1 MSKNTYIFV
10 DIYNIIII
18 SVSRLIALKKIINSP
33 LVTRKYPSIDKIDI
47 GYYEDSNDDLSDTD
61 RLLMYKIY
69 LNTKDWEIKLLPA
82 DFVDFFL
89 TPLSEYL
96 GFSQNYLH
104 FYEIYNVD
112 GVKILDYKSNNL
124 D

>member
-1 MSKNTYIFV
+1 M
-10 DIYNIIII
+10 
-18 SVSRLIALKKIINSP
+18 KKITALSKIFSCP
-33 LVTRKYPSIDKIDI
+33 IVTKKYPSIDKIDVE
-47 GYYEDSNDDLSDTD
+47 YYEDSKDDLSDSD

-69 LNTKDWEIKLLPA
+69 LNTKKWNIKLSTS

-89 TPLSEYL
+89 TPLGEYI

-112 GVKILDYKSNNL
+112 GELIADYRGEH
-124 D
+124 